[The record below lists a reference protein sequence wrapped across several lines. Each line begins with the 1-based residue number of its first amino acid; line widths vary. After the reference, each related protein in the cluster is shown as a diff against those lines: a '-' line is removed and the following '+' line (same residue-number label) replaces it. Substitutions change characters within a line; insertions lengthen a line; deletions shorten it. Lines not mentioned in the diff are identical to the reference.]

1 MKANKR
7 VYEAKFPTNLIFNDE
22 IEKKIQL
29 KKEHKNNSSQLG
41 LLVKHYS

>member
-22 IEKKIQL
+22 IEKNSIKKGTQKQL
-29 KKEHKNNSSQLG
+29 ESTW
-41 LLVKHYS
+41 VTC

>member
-22 IEKKIQL
+22 IEKNSIKKVTQKQL
-29 KKEHKNNSSQLG
+29 ESTW
-41 LLVKHYS
+41 VTC